1 MSATPV
7 ARRKA
12 SSRRLWRYLAVYAV
26 PVLAAALVGG
36 GLYTFLDRAGEMT
49 GPISAA
55 QRQAETGEKYG
66 AALVYRP
73 FAFKL
78 ERYRQIQ
85 PEVLLVGSSRVMPFA
100 GEAFSATV
108 YNSGGAAN
116 NLDQAIAFVDAAL
129 GVHRPHA
136 ILLGL
141 DYWWFNP
148 NRDDEIDTTSQDSD
162 EIELSLSQLR
172 APIDWMLAG
181 KVTPG
186 AFLAALSP
194 FYTAPEGIGALAQFE
209 HQGWDKHGRYDY
221 GDLFDGSMKS
231 DDEQFERTLERLR
244 KAKASSKFSV
254 AVEPSA
260 PALAKLQGLIDRL
273 QADGIE
279 ITLLLPPVAPPV
291 LAQLTGT
298 PENTLMPALWPAL
311 HGMGVPV
318 IDVQDPATINSAP
331 CEFIDG
337 FHGGEVTYLRILDQI
352 VRREGGIL
360 AQAIDHE
367 TVRRLIASNAG
378 HARIDELRPE
388 DMAPEI
394 DFLALGCNKNTD

>member
-12 SSRRLWRYLAVYAV
+12 VSRRLWRYLAVFVV
-26 PVLAAALVGG
+26 PVLAAALVGA
-36 GLYTFLDRAGEMT
+36 GLYTFLARSGETT

-78 ERYRQIQ
+78 ARYRQVR

-100 GEAFSATV
+100 GEAFSAPV
-108 YNSGGAAN
+108 YNGGGAAN
-116 NLDQAIAFVDAAL
+116 NLDQAIAFIDAAL
-129 GVHRPHA
+129 AVHQPEA

-172 APIDWMLAG
+172 APIDWVLAG

-186 AFLAALSP
+186 ALLAALSP
-194 FYTAPEGIGALAQFE
+194 FYTAPDGIGALAQFE

-221 GDLFDGSMKS
+221 GDLFDGNLKS
-231 DDEQFERTLERLR
+231 DDVQFERSLERLR

-254 AVEPSA
+254 AVEPSP
-260 PALAKLQGLIDRL
+260 PALAKLQGLVDKL
-273 QADGIE
+273 QAQGVE
-279 ITLLLPPVAPPV
+279 VTLLLPPVAPPV

-298 PENTLMPALWPAL
+298 PDNTLMPALWPAL
-311 HGMGVPV
+311 HGLGVP
-318 IDVQDPATINSAP
+318 IIEVQDPATINSAT

-352 VRREGGIL
+352 ASYEGGIL
-360 AQAIDHE
+360 AQAIDHDL
-367 TVRRLIASNAG
+367 VRRLIARNAG
-378 HARIDELRPE
+378 RARIDELRPE
-388 DMAPEI
+388 GVAPEV
-394 DFLALGCNKNTD
+394 DFLALGCDKSPD